1 MRAVVVPQPGDADVL
16 TLAERPD
23 PVPGPHEVRI
33 RVTAAGLNGADLS
46 QRRGFYPS
54 PPGAPE
60 WPGLEVSGT
69 VDAVGDDVARDADS
83 AAGGGWRVGDRV
95 CALLPGGGYAELVTV
110 DAGLVLPVP
119 DGVDLVE
126 AAGLPEVAATV
137 WSNVFDLGRLAAGD
151 ALLVHGGSSGI
162 GTMAIQLGRALG
174 ADVIATAGSDE
185 KAAFCREVGA
195 HAAVNYRTDD
205 FVASALAFT
214 DGRGVDV
221 VLDIVGGAYIA
232 RDLEALATGGRILS
246 IAVRDR
252 EPVSLD
258 LGMLMRKR
266 ASIQGTT
273 IRARPLAERTAIIA
287 AVRENVWPL
296 LVEGRIRPVIDSVF
310 PLEDAS
316 AAHRRMESSAHR
328 GKILLR
334 VG

>member
-1 MRAVVVPQPGDADVL
+1 MRAVVVPEPGDADAL

-23 PVPGPHEVRI
+23 PVPAAGEVRI

-46 QRRGFYPS
+46 QRRGYYPP
-54 PPGAPE
+54 PPGAPD
-60 WPGLEVSGT
+60 WPGLEVSGV
-69 VDAVGDDVARDADS
+69 VDALGDGVDA
-83 AAGGGWRVGDRV
+83 WHVGDRV

-119 DGVDLVE
+119 DSVDLVE

-137 WSNVFDLGRLAAGD
+137 WSNVFDLGRLAAGE

-162 GTMAIQLGRALG
+162 GTMAIQLGRVLG
-174 ADVIATAGSDE
+174 ADVIATAGSEE

-195 HAAVNYRTDD
+195 HAAVDYRTQD
-205 FVASALAFT
+205 FVEAARAFT

-232 RDLEALATGGRILS
+232 RDLDALTTGGRILS

-252 EPVSLD
+252 TPAAVDMGL
-258 LGMLMRKR
+258 LMRKR
-266 ASIQGTT
+266 ASIHGTT
-273 IRARPLAERTAIIA
+273 LRARPLAERVAIIA
-287 AVRENVWPL
+287 AVRANVWPL
-296 LVEGRIRPVIDSVF
+296 LADGRVRPVIDSVF
-310 PLEDAS
+310 PLEDAA

>member
-1 MRAVVVPQPGDADVL
+1 MRAVVVPEPGEADAL
-16 TLAERPD
+16 TIAERPD
-23 PVPGPHEVRI
+23 PVPAAGEVRI

-46 QRRGFYPS
+46 QRRGYYPS
-54 PPGAPE
+54 PPGAPD
-60 WPGLEVSGT
+60 WPGLEASGV
-69 VDAVGDDVARDADS
+69 VDAVGEGVDA
-83 AAGGGWRVGDRV
+83 WQVGDRV

-119 DGVDLVE
+119 DSVDLVE

-137 WSNVFDLGRLAAGD
+137 WSNVFDLGRLAAGE

-174 ADVIATAGSDE
+174 ADVIATAGSEE

-195 HAAVNYRTDD
+195 HAAVDYRTQD
-205 FVASALAFT
+205 FVEAARAFT

-232 RDLEALATGGRILS
+232 RDLDALATGGRILS

-252 EPVSLD
+252 TPAAVDMGL
-258 LGMLMRKR
+258 LMRKR
-266 ASIQGTT
+266 ASIHGTT
-273 IRARPLAERTAIIA
+273 LRARPLAERVAIIA
-287 AVRENVWPL
+287 AVRANVWPL
-296 LVEGRIRPVIDSVF
+296 LADGRVRPVIDSVF
-310 PLEDAS
+310 PLEDS
-316 AAHRRMESSAHR
+316 VAAHRRMESSAHR

>member
-1 MRAVVVPQPGDADVL
+1 MRAVVVPEPGEADAL
-16 TLAERPD
+16 TIAERPD
-23 PVPGPHEVRI
+23 PVPAAGEVRI

-46 QRRGFYPS
+46 QRRGYYPS
-54 PPGAPE
+54 PPGAPD
-60 WPGLEVSGT
+60 WPGLEVSGV
-69 VDAVGDDVARDADS
+69 VDAVGDGVDA
-83 AAGGGWRVGDRV
+83 WQVGDRV

-119 DGVDLVE
+119 DSVDLVE

-137 WSNVFDLGRLAAGD
+137 WSNVFDLGRLAAGE

-174 ADVIATAGSDE
+174 ADVIATAGSEE

-195 HAAVNYRTDD
+195 HAAVDYRTQD
-205 FVASALAFT
+205 FVEAARAFT

-232 RDLEALATGGRILS
+232 RDLDALATGGRILS

-252 EPVSLD
+252 TPAAVDMGL
-258 LGMLMRKR
+258 LMRKR
-266 ASIQGTT
+266 ASIHGTT
-273 IRARPLAERTAIIA
+273 LRARPLAERVAIIA
-287 AVRENVWPL
+287 AVRANVWPL
-296 LVEGRIRPVIDSVF
+296 LADGRVRPVIDSVF

>member
-1 MRAVVVPQPGDADVL
+1 MRAVVVPEPGDAEVL

-23 PVPGPHEVRI
+23 PVPAEHEVRI

-69 VDAVGDDVARDADS
+69 VDAVGSDVQE
-83 AAGGGWRVGDRV
+83 WRVGDRV
-95 CALLPGGGYAELVTV
+95 CALLSGGGYAEYTSV

-137 WSNVFDLGRLAAGD
+137 WSNVFDLGRLSAGE

-162 GTMAIQLGRALG
+162 GTMAIQLGRAFG
-174 ADVIATAGSDE
+174 AQVIATAGNDD
-185 KAAFCREVGA
+185 KASFCREIGA
-195 HAAVNYRTDD
+195 DAAVNYRTQD
-205 FVASALAFT
+205 FVEAARAFT
-214 DGRGVDV
+214 DGHGVDV

-232 RDLEALATGGRILS
+232 RDLDALATGGRILS
-246 IAVRDR
+246 IATRDR
-252 EPVSLD
+252 NPASVDMGL
-258 LGMLMRKR
+258 MMRKR
-266 ASIQGTT
+266 AALYGTT
-273 IRARPLAERTAIIA
+273 LRARPLAERVAVIA
-287 AVRENVWPL
+287 AVREHVWPL
-296 LVEGRIRPVIDSVF
+296 LADGRIHAVIDSVF
-310 PLEDAS
+310 PFEDAP
-316 AAHRRMESSAHR
+316 AAHRRMESSLHR

>member
-1 MRAVVVPQPGDADVL
+1 MRAVVVPEPGEADAL
-16 TLAERPD
+16 TIAERPD
-23 PVPGPHEVRI
+23 PVPAAGEVRI
-33 RVTAAGLNGADLS
+33 RVAAAGLNGADLS
-46 QRRGFYPS
+46 QRRGYYPS
-54 PPGAPE
+54 PPGAPD
-60 WPGLEVSGT
+60 WPGLEVSGI
-69 VDAVGDDVARDADS
+69 VDAVGDGVDA
-83 AAGGGWRVGDRV
+83 WQVGDRV

-119 DGVDLVE
+119 DAVDLVE

-137 WSNVFDLGRLAAGD
+137 WSNVFALGKLAAGE

-174 ADVIATAGSDE
+174 ADVIATAGSE
-185 KAAFCREVGA
+185 QKAAFCREVGA
-195 HAAVNYRTDD
+195 HAAVDYRTQD
-205 FVASALAFT
+205 FVEAARAFT

-221 VLDIVGGAYIA
+221 VLDMVGGAYIA
-232 RDLEALATGGRILS
+232 RDLDALATGGRILS

-252 EPVSLD
+252 TPAAVDMGL
-258 LGMLMRKR
+258 LMRKR
-266 ASIQGTT
+266 ASIHGTT
-273 IRARPLAERTAIIA
+273 LRARPLAERVAIIA
-287 AVRENVWPL
+287 AVRANVWPL
-296 LVEGRIRPVIDSVF
+296 LADGRVRPVIDSVF

>member
-1 MRAVVVPQPGDADVL
+1 MRAVVVPEPGDADAL
-16 TLAERPD
+16 TIAERPD
-23 PVPGPHEVRI
+23 PVPAAGEVRI

-46 QRRGFYPS
+46 QRRGYYPS
-54 PPGAPE
+54 PPGAPD
-60 WPGLEVSGT
+60 WPGLEVSGV
-69 VDAVGDDVARDADS
+69 VDAVGDGVDA
-83 AAGGGWRVGDRV
+83 WQVGDRV

-119 DGVDLVE
+119 DSVDLVE

-137 WSNVFDLGRLAAGD
+137 WSNVFDLGRLAAGE

-174 ADVIATAGSDE
+174 ADVIATAGSEE

-195 HAAVNYRTDD
+195 HAAVDYRTQD
-205 FVASALAFT
+205 FVEAARAFT

-232 RDLEALATGGRILS
+232 RDLDALATGGRILS

-252 EPVSLD
+252 TPAAVDMGL
-258 LGMLMRKR
+258 LMRKR
-266 ASIQGTT
+266 ASIHGTT
-273 IRARPLAERTAIIA
+273 LRARPLAERVAIIA
-287 AVRENVWPL
+287 AVRANVWPL
-296 LVEGRIRPVIDSVF
+296 LADGRVRPVIDSVF
-310 PLEDAS
+310 PLEDAA
-316 AAHRRMESSAHR
+316 AAHRRMESSTHR

>member
-1 MRAVVVPQPGDADVL
+1 MRAVVVPRPGEAEVL
-16 TLAERPD
+16 EVAERPD
-23 PVPGPHEVRI
+23 PVPTANEVRI

-46 QRRGFYPS
+46 QRRGYYPS
-54 PPGAPE
+54 PAGAPE

-69 VDAVGDDVARDADS
+69 IDALGDAVE
-83 AAGGGWRVGDRV
+83 GWSVGDRV
-95 CALLPGGGYAELVTV
+95 CALLPGGGYAEFVTV

-119 DGVDLVE
+119 DAVDLVE

-137 WSNVFDLGRLAAGD
+137 WSNVFDLGRLASGEV
-151 ALLVHGGSSGI
+151 LLVHGGSSGI
-162 GTMAIQLGRALG
+162 GTMAIQLARARG
-174 ADVIATAGSDE
+174 AQVIATAGSDD
-185 KAAFCREVGA
+185 KADFCREVGA
-195 HAAVNYRTDD
+195 DAAVNYRTQD
-205 FVASALAFT
+205 FVEAVDAFT
-214 DGRGVDV
+214 DGHGADV

-252 EPVSLD
+252 EPASID
-258 LGMLMRKR
+258 LGLMMRKR
-266 ASIQGTT
+266 ASVLATT
-273 IRARPLAERTAIIA
+273 LRARPLAERVAIIA

-296 LVEGRIRPVIDSVF
+296 LAEGRIRPVIDSVF
-310 PLEDAS
+310 PLEDAA

>member
-1 MRAVVVPQPGDADVL
+1 MRAVVVPEPGDADAL
-16 TLAERPD
+16 TLVERPD
-23 PVPGPHEVRI
+23 PVPAAGEVRI

-54 PPGAPE
+54 PPGAPD
-60 WPGLEVSGT
+60 WPGLEVSGVVDSVGDG
-69 VDAVGDDVARDADS
+69 VDAFH
-83 AAGGGWRVGDRV
+83 VGDRV

-119 DGVDLVE
+119 DSVDLVE

-137 WSNVFDLGRLAAGD
+137 WSNVFDLGRLAAGE

-174 ADVIATAGSDE
+174 ADVIATAGSEE

-195 HAAVNYRTDD
+195 HAAVDYNTQD
-205 FVASALAFT
+205 FVEAARAFT

-232 RDLEALATGGRILS
+232 RDLDALATGGRILS

-252 EPVSLD
+252 TPAAVDMGL
-258 LGMLMRKR
+258 LMRKR
-266 ASIQGTT
+266 ARIHGTT
-273 IRARPLAERTAIIA
+273 LRARPLAERVAIIA
-287 AVRENVWPL
+287 AVRANVWPL
-296 LVEGRIRPVIDSVF
+296 LADGRVRPVIDSVF
-310 PLEDAS
+310 PLEDAA